1 VNGPGIPQAL
11 GITGVLTA
19 AGMSSAD
26 VHAWF
31 ARPHRELDYVSP
43 GALLK
48 AVPTAGQAVLDVARR
63 DATEWRSN
71 VSTGGRSV

>member
-1 VNGPGIPQAL
+1 
-11 GITGVLTA
+11 
-19 AGMSSAD
+19 

-31 ARPHRELDYVSP
+31 AQPHRELDHESP